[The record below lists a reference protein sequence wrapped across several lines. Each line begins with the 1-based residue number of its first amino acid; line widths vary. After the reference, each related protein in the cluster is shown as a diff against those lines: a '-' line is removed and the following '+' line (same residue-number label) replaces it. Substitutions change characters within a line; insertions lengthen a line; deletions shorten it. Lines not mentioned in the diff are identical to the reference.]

1 MLLRGLVPNWVALE
15 LELELGRPGRKT
27 DVAIDV

>member
-1 MLLRGLVPNWVALE
+1 MLLRGLVPNWVA